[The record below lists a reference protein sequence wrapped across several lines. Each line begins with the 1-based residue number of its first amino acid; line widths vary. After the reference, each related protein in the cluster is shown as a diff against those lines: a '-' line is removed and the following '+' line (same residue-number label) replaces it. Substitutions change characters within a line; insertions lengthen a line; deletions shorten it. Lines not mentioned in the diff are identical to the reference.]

1 VTKRTL
7 PLLTLALGIATLI
20 AFGWLGGQPAVRA
33 VYPSN
38 EVALAV
44 SAFQRA
50 ETMQDIVLVFGYPV
64 DDARVAA
71 MDALNRLDLWVFIPA
86 YALFLTA
93 AAIMLGGLRNRW
105 TQVAIMFALVGA
117 AADAVETWKQLQ
129 LTADMANAPA
139 HLPIAPWHWLKYGA
153 LALNGVAV
161 TSLCLTQ
168 EKRRW
173 ILGVLAFAPFPLVAL
188 SYMGAISTRVF
199 AAAFTAYWVA
209 LLVIA
214 LIETVRATGMLA
226 RSRNPA

>member
-1 VTKRTL
+1 VTARTL

-20 AFGWLGGQPAVRA
+20 AFAWLGGQPAVRD
-33 VYPSN
+33 VYASN

-64 DDARVAA
+64 DPARVAA
-71 MDALNRLDLWVFIPA
+71 MDALNRLDLWAFIPA
-86 YALFLTA
+86 YVLFLA
-93 AAIMLGGLRNRW
+93 AGAFMLGGLRNRW
-105 TQVAIMFALVGA
+105 THIAIFFALIGA

-129 LTADMANAPA
+129 LTADMANAEA

-153 LALNGVAV
+153 LALNGVAI
-161 TSLCLTQ
+161 TSLCLTS

-188 SYMGAISTRVF
+188 AYMEAISPRVF
-199 AAAFTAYWVA
+199 SAAFAAYW
-209 LLVIA
+209 IA
-214 LIETVRATGMLA
+214 LMVVAAIETVRVTGLLA
-226 RSRNPA
+226 RVQSPR